1 MDLQEFDHPTWFTAA
16 GTLVS
21 YTVILVAM
29 FVLLFVVP
37 YLVFTAL

>member
-1 MDLQEFDHPTWFTAA
+1 MDLQQFDHPTWFTAA

-29 FVLLFVVP
+29 FVLLFVIP

>member
-1 MDLQEFDHPTWFTAA
+1 MEQFDHPSWFTAA

-21 YTVILVAM
+21 YAVILVAM

-37 YLVFTAL
+37 YLVFLAI

>member
-21 YTVILVAM
+21 YTVILLAM

-37 YLVFTAL
+37 YAIFVAI

>member
-1 MDLQEFDHPTWFTAA
+1 MDLQEFDHPTWRTAV

-21 YTVILVAM
+21 YGAILAVM

-37 YLVFTAL
+37 YAVFQFL